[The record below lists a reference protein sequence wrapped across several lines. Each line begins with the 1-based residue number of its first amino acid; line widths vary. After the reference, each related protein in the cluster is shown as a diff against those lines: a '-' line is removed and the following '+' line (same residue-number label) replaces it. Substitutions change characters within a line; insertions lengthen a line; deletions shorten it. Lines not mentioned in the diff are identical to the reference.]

1 MTRKQA
7 TIAVR
12 SGLNDDEQYGCVVP
26 PIHLSS
32 TYNFTGFNEPRA
44 HDYSR
49 RGNPTRDVVQRA
61 LAELE
66 GGAGAVLTN
75 TGMSAILL
83 VTTVFLKPGDLLVA
97 PHDCYGGSYRLFD
110 SLAKRGCYRVLFV
123 DQNDEQALSAALA
136 EKPKLVLVESPSNPL
151 LRVVDIAKI
160 CGLAREAGA
169 VSVVD
174 NTFLSPALQNPLALG
189 ADLVLHSC
197 TKYLNGHSDVVA
209 GVVIAKDPATVT
221 ELAWWANNIGVT
233 GGAFDSYLLLRGL
246 RTLSPRMEV
255 AQRNALAIVDY
266 LKSQPL
272 VKKLYHPS
280 LPENQGHEIAA
291 RQQKGF
297 GAMLSF
303 ELDGDE
309 QTLRLSVKDK
319 LRLFTLKRDPTA
331 LFARLIQRFVEVV
344 QLFDVFDQRRVLFA
358 QILIALQHMP
368 DLGIGQARM
377 GTHHCFV
384 ELIARQTSL
393 AGDGHFADHTQA
405 VHLRVEGTQAV
416 GEHFWQHRYNLRR
429 EVDRRTAA
437 ARFVIQ
443 RRVWTHVVAHIR
455 DSHPQ
460 TPATTTFFLTV
471 HGIIEVTGVFTIN
484 GDQRQIAQIHAACFG
499 LFRHFFTQVFDLV
512 FNRFRPDV
520 RNFMGAQRHINGHA
534 GAHVIAQ
541 HFNDFTHRF
550 GTAGRALGEFNHH
563 HKAHA
568 CAHHLFRRDENVEA
582 QTA

>member
-49 RGNPTRDVVQRA
+49 RGNPTRDVTQRA

-75 TGMSAILL
+75 TGMSAIHL

-123 DQNDEQALSAALA
+123 DQNDEQALKQALA

-151 LRVVDIAKI
+151 LRVVDIAQI
-160 CGLAREAGA
+160 CQLSKDAGA
-169 VSVVD
+169 ITVVD

-209 GVVIAKDPATVT
+209 GVVIAKDPELVT

-233 GGAFDSYLLLRGL
+233 AGAFDSYLLLRGL

-255 AQRNALAIVDY
+255 AQRNAQAIVEF
-266 LKSQPL
+266 LKNQPL

-309 QTLRLSVKDK
+309 QTLRRFLSG
-319 LRLFTLKRDPTA
+319 LSLFTLAESLGGVESRPLAEELSKLLSKQNEENLLPKTILSTLPAKELKIDKSFIKNMKHNDKNEQVVSTIISVA
-331 LFARLIQRFVEVV
+331 HSMNMAVVAEGIETEEQQKLLTRLGCGYLQGFLLSHPLPVERID
-344 QLFDVFDQRRVLFA
+344 QLLSD
-358 QILIALQHMP
+358 
-368 DLGIGQARM
+368 
-377 GTHHCFV
+377 
-384 ELIARQTSL
+384 E
-393 AGDGHFADHTQA
+393 
-405 VHLRVEGTQAV
+405 
-416 GEHFWQHRYNLRR
+416 RR
-429 EVDRRTAA
+429 EKR
-437 ARFVIQ
+437 
-443 RRVWTHVVAHIR
+443 
-455 DSHPQ
+455 
-460 TPATTTFFLTV
+460 
-471 HGIIEVTGVFTIN
+471 IIPVGKIN
-484 GDQRQIAQIHAACFG
+484 TNYALVSQKNHA
-499 LFRHFFTQVFDLV
+499 
-512 FNRFRPDV
+512 
-520 RNFMGAQRHINGHA
+520 
-534 GAHVIAQ
+534 
-541 HFNDFTHRF
+541 
-550 GTAGRALGEFNHH
+550 
-563 HKAHA
+563 
-568 CAHHLFRRDENVEA
+568 
-582 QTA
+582 

>member
-49 RGNPTRDVVQRA
+49 RGNPTRDVTQRA

-75 TGMSAILL
+75 TGMSAIHL

-123 DQNDEQALSAALA
+123 DQNDEQALKQALA
-136 EKPKLVLVESPSNPL
+136 EQPKLVLVESPSNPL

-160 CGLAREAGA
+160 CQLARDAGA
-169 VSVVD
+169 ISVVD

-209 GVVIAKDPATVT
+209 GVVIAKDPDVVT

-233 GGAFDSYLLLRGL
+233 AGAFDSYLLLRGI
-246 RTLSPRMEV
+246 RTLSPRMDV
-255 AQRNALAIVDY
+255 AQRNAQAIVDF
-266 LKSQPL
+266 LKTQPL
-272 VKKLYHPS
+272 VKSFITVAAGKP
-280 LPENQGHEIAA
+280 GARDCA

-309 QTLRLSVKDK
+309 QTLRRFLSG
-319 LRLFTLKRDPTA
+319 LSLFTLAESLGGVESLISHAATMTHAGMAPE
-331 LFARLIQRFVEVV
+331 ARAAAGISETLLRISTGIE
-344 QLFDVFDQRRVLFA
+344 DSED
-358 QILIALQHMP
+358 LIA
-368 DLGIGQARM
+368 DLENG
-377 GTHHCFV
+377 F
-384 ELIARQTSL
+384 
-393 AGDGHFADHTQA
+393 
-405 VHLRVEGTQAV
+405 RV
-416 GEHFWQHRYNLRR
+416 
-429 EVDRRTAA
+429 AA
-437 ARFVIQ
+437 K
-443 RRVWTHVVAHIR
+443 
-455 DSHPQ
+455 
-460 TPATTTFFLTV
+460 
-471 HGIIEVTGVFTIN
+471 G
-484 GDQRQIAQIHAACFG
+484 
-499 LFRHFFTQVFDLV
+499 
-512 FNRFRPDV
+512 
-520 RNFMGAQRHINGHA
+520 
-534 GAHVIAQ
+534 
-541 HFNDFTHRF
+541 
-550 GTAGRALGEFNHH
+550 
-563 HKAHA
+563 
-568 CAHHLFRRDENVEA
+568 
-582 QTA
+582 

>member
-32 TYNFTGFNEPRA
+32 TYNFLDFNEPRA

-75 TGMSAILL
+75 TGMSAIHL

-110 SLAKRGCYRVLFV
+110 SLSKRGAYRVKFV
-123 DQNDEQALSAALA
+123 DQGDEAALAAALA

-151 LRVVDIAKI
+151 LRVVDIAAI
-160 CGLAREAGA
+160 CAAARAAGA

-189 ADLVLHSC
+189 ADLVIHSC

-209 GVVIAKDPATVT
+209 GAVIAKDPALVT

-233 GGAFDSYLLLRGL
+233 GAAFDSYLLLRGL
-246 RTLSPRMEV
+246 RTLTPRMAA

-266 LKSQPL
+266 LKQQPL

-280 LPENQGHEIAA
+280 LPENAGHQFAA
-291 RQQKGF
+291 RQQRGF

-303 ELDGDE
+303 ELDADE
-309 QTLRLSVKDK
+309 ARLRRFLKA
-319 LRLFTLKRDPTA
+319 LQLFTLAESLGGVESLISHTA
-331 LFARLIQRFVEVV
+331 TMTHAGMSADARAAAGISDSLLRISVGIE
-344 QLFDVFDQRRVLFA
+344 DHED
-358 QILIALQHMP
+358 LIA
-368 DLGIGQARM
+368 DLDNAFR
-377 GTHHCFV
+377 
-384 ELIARQTSL
+384 IA
-393 AGDGHFADHTQA
+393 A
-405 VHLRVEGTQAV
+405 EG
-416 GEHFWQHRYNLRR
+416 
-429 EVDRRTAA
+429 
-437 ARFVIQ
+437 
-443 RRVWTHVVAHIR
+443 
-455 DSHPQ
+455 
-460 TPATTTFFLTV
+460 
-471 HGIIEVTGVFTIN
+471 
-484 GDQRQIAQIHAACFG
+484 
-499 LFRHFFTQVFDLV
+499 
-512 FNRFRPDV
+512 
-520 RNFMGAQRHINGHA
+520 
-534 GAHVIAQ
+534 
-541 HFNDFTHRF
+541 
-550 GTAGRALGEFNHH
+550 
-563 HKAHA
+563 
-568 CAHHLFRRDENVEA
+568 
-582 QTA
+582 

>member
-32 TYNFTGFNEPRA
+32 TYNFLDFNEPRA

-75 TGMSAILL
+75 TGMSAIHL

-110 SLAKRGCYRVLFV
+110 SMAKRGAYRVKFV
-123 DQNDEQALSAALA
+123 DQGDRAALDAALA

-151 LRVVDIAKI
+151 LRVVDIAAI
-160 CGLAREAGA
+160 CEAARDAGA

-189 ADLVLHSC
+189 ADLVIHSC

-209 GVVIAKDPATVT
+209 GAVIAKDPAQVT

-233 GGAFDSYLLLRGL
+233 GAAFDSYLLLRGL
-246 RTLSPRMEV
+246 RTLSPRMAA
-255 AQRNALAIVDY
+255 AQRNAQAIVSY
-266 LKSQPL
+266 LQQQPL

-280 LPENQGHEIAA
+280 LPENAGHEFAA
-291 RQQKGF
+291 RQQRGF

-309 QTLRLSVKDK
+309 ALLRRFLKA
-319 LRLFTLKRDPTA
+319 LQLFTLAESLGGVESLISHTA
-331 LFARLIQRFVEVV
+331 TMTHAGMSAEARAAAGISETL
-344 QLFDVFDQRRVLFA
+344 LRVSVG
-358 QILIALQHMP
+358 IEDHEDLIA
-368 DLGIGQARM
+368 DLDNA
-377 GTHHCFV
+377 F
-384 ELIARQTSL
+384 
-393 AGDGHFADHTQA
+393 
-405 VHLRVEGTQAV
+405 
-416 GEHFWQHRYNLRR
+416 
-429 EVDRRTAA
+429 RTA
-437 ARFVIQ
+437 
-443 RRVWTHVVAHIR
+443 
-455 DSHPQ
+455 SE
-460 TPATTTFFLTV
+460 
-471 HGIIEVTGVFTIN
+471 G
-484 GDQRQIAQIHAACFG
+484 
-499 LFRHFFTQVFDLV
+499 
-512 FNRFRPDV
+512 
-520 RNFMGAQRHINGHA
+520 
-534 GAHVIAQ
+534 
-541 HFNDFTHRF
+541 
-550 GTAGRALGEFNHH
+550 
-563 HKAHA
+563 
-568 CAHHLFRRDENVEA
+568 
-582 QTA
+582 

>member
-32 TYNFTGFNEPRA
+32 TYNFLDFNEPRA

-75 TGMSAILL
+75 TGMSAIHL

-110 SLAKRGCYRVLFV
+110 SLAKRGAYRVKFV
-123 DQNDEQALSAALA
+123 DQGDRAALDAALA

-151 LRVVDIAKI
+151 LRVVDIAAI
-160 CGLAREAGA
+160 CEAARAAGA

-189 ADLVLHSC
+189 ADLVIHSC

-209 GVVIAKDPATVT
+209 GAVIAKDPALVT

-233 GGAFDSYLLLRGL
+233 GAAFDSYLLLRGL
-246 RTLSPRMEV
+246 RTLAPRMAA
-255 AQRNALAIVDY
+255 AQRNALAIVSY
-266 LKSQPL
+266 LQQQPL

-280 LPENQGHEIAA
+280 LPENAGHEHAA
-291 RQQKGF
+291 RQQRGF

-309 QTLRLSVKDK
+309 ALLRRFLKA
-319 LRLFTLKRDPTA
+319 LQLFTLAESLGGVESLISHTA
-331 LFARLIQRFVEVV
+331 TMTHAGMSAEARAAAGISETL
-344 QLFDVFDQRRVLFA
+344 LRVSVG
-358 QILIALQHMP
+358 IEDHEDLIA
-368 DLGIGQARM
+368 DLDNA
-377 GTHHCFV
+377 F
-384 ELIARQTSL
+384 
-393 AGDGHFADHTQA
+393 
-405 VHLRVEGTQAV
+405 
-416 GEHFWQHRYNLRR
+416 
-429 EVDRRTAA
+429 RTA
-437 ARFVIQ
+437 
-443 RRVWTHVVAHIR
+443 
-455 DSHPQ
+455 SE
-460 TPATTTFFLTV
+460 
-471 HGIIEVTGVFTIN
+471 G
-484 GDQRQIAQIHAACFG
+484 
-499 LFRHFFTQVFDLV
+499 
-512 FNRFRPDV
+512 
-520 RNFMGAQRHINGHA
+520 
-534 GAHVIAQ
+534 
-541 HFNDFTHRF
+541 
-550 GTAGRALGEFNHH
+550 
-563 HKAHA
+563 
-568 CAHHLFRRDENVEA
+568 
-582 QTA
+582 